1 MKLVLAV
8 QSAPRR
14 LLVYDFATGA
24 AAILVDRVE
33 SPTPCAGKVLRERYN
48 RGFEKGLRTSCKGDS
63 MAIWLS
69 HLSTKFSSPFQ
80 NEALAPGAAVAARR
94 GPTSAAH

>member
-48 RGFEKGLRTSCKGDS
+48 RGFEKGLRTSCKDRQCI
-63 MAIWLS
+63 A
-69 HLSTKFSSPFQ
+69 FSSSLRYLPSTIPPAEQ
-80 NEALAPGAAVAARR
+80 VLVSTLASGSLTMMPGN
-94 GPTSAAH
+94 P